1 MELSSKIEKLRKQK
15 GLSQEEFANEM
26 GVSRQSVF
34 KWESGENTPDLDKI
48 KKLASLFNVSFDVL
62 LNDDIE
68 LDDEYRISYPKE
80 EKKHKPI
87 NKKLVLIT
95 LIGFLAVGVIT
106 GTTIGIINYVQNKMA
121 EERFNNQ
128 ISDVISL
135 INNIGEVTLESE
147 DKIIIAEE
155 AYSSLNEEQKQ
166 KVSNYQTLVNART
179 TYDQLAFEDREEK
192 TKDDPTRTI
201 TLSNINGHWKSSY
214 DEWKIQD
221 LGNYKSVLYWTSLT
235 PGGSTISTNLKNSYL
250 VGYNNVTQ
258 RMEITLYHFYSF
270 GEEFLDVKMTKDEN
284 NKFTIYYQDYVYKK
298 IA

>member
-1 MELSSKIEKLRKQK
+1 MKLSSKIEKLRKQK

-68 LDDEYRISYPKE
+68 LDDEYRISYPKI

-87 NKKLVLIT
+87 NKKLVLIP
-95 LIGFLAVGVIT
+95 LIAFLAVGVVT
-106 GTTIGIINYVQNKMA
+106 GTTIGIINIVQNKQA
-121 EERFNNQ
+121 EEKYNSQ
-128 ISDVISL
+128 INDVISL

-147 DKIIIAEE
+147 SKIIEAEQ
-155 AYSSLNEEQKQ
+155 AYESLSEEQKS
-166 KVSNYQTLVNART
+166 KVTNYQTLVDART
-179 TYDQLAFEDREEK
+179 TYDKLAFEDREEK

-201 TLSNINGHWKSSY
+201 VLSNINGHWRSSH

-221 LGNYKSVLYWTSLT
+221 LGNFKSVLYWTSLT

-270 GEEFLDVKMTKDEN
+270 GEEFLDVTMTKDEN
-284 NKFTIYYQDYVYKK
+284 DKLTLYYQDYEYKK

>member
-87 NKKLVLIT
+87 NKKLVLIP
-95 LIGFLAVGVIT
+95 LIGFLVIGVIT

-201 TLSNINGHWKSSY
+201 TLSNINGHWKSSH

-270 GEEFLDVKMTKDEN
+270 GEEFLDVTMTKDGN
-284 NKFTIYYQDYVYKK
+284 NKLTLYYQDYEYKK